1 MPADARSKT
10 GSIREV
16 HGTSLYG
23 LYVLAI
29 ASSLIGSVFIRVA
42 VMRDLLPRPALLAVA
57 LLAATPFVV
66 AAFLFWRMLRSG
78 LDELGQRIVLEGMA
92 FALIVYLPLSALLH
106 LLRMTG
112 LFILRL
118 DAPDLLLTP
127 ALLVAIGIALARRRY
142 A

>member
-1 MPADARSKT
+1 MPAAPTKP

-16 HGTSLYG
+16 HGKSLYL

-29 ASSLIGSVFIRVA
+29 ASSLVGSIAIAVLNLRFKAPLGVLVA
-42 VMRDLLPRPALLAVA
+42 IAIVA
-57 LLAATPFVV
+57 ASPFVLS
-66 AAFLFWRMLRSG
+66 ALLFWRMLRTG

-92 FALIVYLPLSALLH
+92 FALTVYLPLSALLH

-112 LFILRL
+112 VFILRL

-127 ALLVAIGIALARRRY
+127 ALLVAIGIAIAKRRY
-142 A
+142 S

>member
-1 MPADARSKT
+1 MPIAPSKP

-16 HGTSLYG
+16 HGRSLYL

-29 ASSLIGSVFIRVA
+29 ASSLVGSIAIAVLNRTYSAPLWALVA
-42 VMRDLLPRPALLAVA
+42 IAIVA
-57 LLAATPFVV
+57 ASPFMLS
-66 AAFLFWRMLRSG
+66 AFLFWRMLRTG

-92 FALIVYLPLSALLH
+92 FALTVYLPLSALLH

-112 LFILRL
+112 VFILRL

-127 ALLVAIGIALARRRY
+127 ALLVAIGIAIAKRRY
-142 A
+142 S

>member
-1 MPADARSKT
+1 MSAAPSKP

-16 HGTSLYG
+16 HGKSLYL

-29 ASSLIGSVFIRVA
+29 ASSLIGSITIAVLNMRHAAPLWVLVA
-42 VMRDLLPRPALLAVA
+42 IALVSAS
-57 LLAATPFVV
+57 PFVLSAV
-66 AAFLFWRMLRSG
+66 LFWRMLRTG

-92 FALIVYLPLSALLH
+92 FALTVYLPMSALLH

-127 ALLVAIGIALARRRY
+127 ALLVAIGIAIAKRRY